1 MIQERVGINDF
12 LAHFL
17 YDALSYKSYNV
28 LKNSKER
35 QKWPA
40 PITSFVGSL
49 YCTVVYCDM

>member
-12 LAHFL
+12 LAYFL

-40 PITSFVGSL
+40 PNHFVGSFVL
-49 YCTVVYCDM
+49 YCTLVYVL